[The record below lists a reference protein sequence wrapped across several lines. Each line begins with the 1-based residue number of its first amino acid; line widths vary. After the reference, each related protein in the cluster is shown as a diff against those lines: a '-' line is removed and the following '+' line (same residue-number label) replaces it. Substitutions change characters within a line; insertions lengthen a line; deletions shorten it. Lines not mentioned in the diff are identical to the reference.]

1 MTLYCLQG
9 VGILTERSYIMK
21 LSDLNES
28 CALPFRIDGTVSGK
42 NEGCLKSGAQVRAS
56 GFGFNPGDLNG
67 RLRGFGLGALKD
79 GVSEVFG
86 SQKGKFAGNVS
97 HPSGP

>member
-9 VGILTERSYIMK
+9 VGIPTERSYIMK

-42 NEGCLKSGAQVRAS
+42 NEGCLRSGAQVS
-56 GFGFNPGDLNG
+56 F
-67 RLRGFGLGALKD
+67 
-79 GVSEVFG
+79 
-86 SQKGKFAGNVS
+86 
-97 HPSGP
+97 